1 MLLGK
6 ELINVFRP
14 GVLILFDCG
23 AGEMMKAALSQ
34 RVVSV
39 GIAPNKTHKDMLI
52 GILRKFV
59 EGVSL
64 VNLSEGCPT
73 KPLALIKFEA
83 AHPDNEDVKRSATNT
98 RPGPTASSV
107 IRADPASPRA
117 NQTPSTPIGSIVGS
131 PQTPRTPQTP
141 RPPVPKV
148 HGLTSPVIIPAPT
161 GSATGSAS
169 STQPP
174 PPPATAGVL
183 AFGTTVL

>member
-34 RVVSV
+34 RVLSV
-39 GIAPNKTHKDMLI
+39 GIVPNKTHKDMLI

-83 AHPDNEDVKRSATNT
+83 AHPDNADVKRSATG
-98 RPGPTASSV
+98 PGSSL

-131 PQTPRTPQTP
+131 PQ
-141 RPPVPKV
+141 RPPV
-148 HGLTSPVIIPAPT
+148 PVIIPAPT
-161 GSATGSAS
+161 GSTTGSAS

>member
-98 RPGPTASSV
+98 RPGPTASSL

-117 NQTPSTPIGSIVGS
+117 SQTPSTPIGSIVGS
-131 PQTPRTPQTP
+131 PQ
-141 RPPVPKV
+141 RPPV
-148 HGLTSPVIIPAPT
+148 PVIIPAPT
-161 GSATGSAS
+161 GSTTGSAS